1 MLDPDEYQH
10 AKKRLK
16 KAVLEHYRAL
26 QMLHNYRVT
35 VYFVAEIVYPLTRHQ
50 ILNVTGFRKALK
62 KFEKVTRVRLCSR
75 HDVHLN

>member
-26 QMLHNYRVT
+26 QMLHNYRVRSR
-35 VYFVAEIVYPLTRHQ
+35 LTCDMPPADESPDLERYWVQ
-50 ILNVTGFRKALK
+50 EGA
-62 KFEKVTRVRLCSR
+62 
-75 HDVHLN
+75 